1 MYNFSNGSKF
11 GIKNDTE
18 RYLWTGWLTFVFLS
32 SLLGD
37 SLILLASI
45 KYKAFNLHKMIVT
58 FIQHI
63 AVNDLL
69 NTLGSVAPA
78 MLSAIFNTGG
88 PSRFIDYARSFILYY
103 TAASSSVF
111 ISALVLGKLLF
122 ISYYTAAS
130 SSVFISALVLGK
142 LLFISYYTA
151 ASSSV
156 FISALVLGK
165 LLFISYYTA
174 ASSSVFISALVLGKL
189 LLLRYPLKLRSVSKK
204 DAHKLCA
211 GIWIF
216 CIFVPVLH
224 LGIDKDDVIF
234 DYRTYSCTYGYTS
247 TLWRIL
253 LPVSAVLI
261 LIAPGVGVVVS
272 TVLILKEAR
281 KLVRRTRENLRWQ
294 GITTVVLTATVYVI
308 AFLPYTIYFMAEPF
322 VKKDPDEPG
331 VFYVEFFRVA
341 NGILEFHILSNFLS
355 TVSLSLV
362 LEDSWSQN
370 SSRFFQRAEKTL
382 PPMVMC
388 FLFILNTAEIT
399 PHLRLI
405 TTAYDNSYD

>member
-1 MYNFSNGSKF
+1 M
-11 GIKNDTE
+11 TE

-32 SLLGD
+32 SLFGD
-37 SLILLASI
+37 SLILQASI

-78 MLSAIFNTGG
+78 MLSAIFDTGS
-88 PSRFIDYARSFILYY
+88 PSRFIDYVRS
-103 TAASSSVF
+103 
-111 ISALVLGKLLF
+111 
-122 ISYYTAAS
+122 
-130 SSVFISALVLGK
+130 
-142 LLFISYYTA
+142 
-151 ASSSV
+151 
-156 FISALVLGK
+156 
-165 LLFISYYTA
+165 FISYYTA

-189 LLLRYPLKLRSVSKK
+189 LLLKYPLKLRSVSRK

-216 CIFVPVLH
+216 CISVPVLH

-247 TLWRIL
+247 SLWRIL
-253 LPVSAVLI
+253 LPVSALLI

-272 TVLILKEAR
+272 TVLILREAR

-294 GITTVVLTATVYVI
+294 GITTVVLTATVYVT

-322 VKKDPDEPG
+322 VKKDPDNPG

-341 NGILEFHILSNFLS
+341 NGILEFHILSNFFIYSL
-355 TVSLSLV
+355 TVTSFRRFLV
-362 LEDSWSQN
+362 KKFYGIVSACRHHN
-370 SSRFFQRAEKTL
+370 SPSNGNVLNCFYFQTQL
-382 PPMVMC
+382 Q
-388 FLFILNTAEIT
+388 L
-399 PHLRLI
+399 LI
-405 TTAYDNSYD
+405 ACIVTHKCIS

>member
-1 MYNFSNGSKF
+1 MYNVSNGSKF

-78 MLSAIFNTGG
+78 MLSAIFNTGS
-88 PSRFIDYARSFILYY
+88 PSRFIDYARS
-103 TAASSSVF
+103 
-111 ISALVLGKLLF
+111 
-122 ISYYTAAS
+122 
-130 SSVFISALVLGK
+130 
-142 LLFISYYTA
+142 
-151 ASSSV
+151 
-156 FISALVLGK
+156 
-165 LLFISYYTA
+165 FISYYTA

-189 LLLRYPLKLRSVSKK
+189 LLLRYPLKLRSVSGK

-216 CIFVPVLH
+216 CISVPVLH

-234 DYRTYSCTYGYTS
+234 DYRTYSCTYGYS
-247 TLWRIL
+247 SSLWRIL
-253 LPVSAVLI
+253 LPVSALLI

-272 TVLILKEAR
+272 TVLILREAR

-308 AFLPYTIYFMAEPF
+308 AFLPYTVYFMAEPF

-331 VFYVEFFRVA
+331 VFYVEFF
-341 NGILEFHILSNFLS
+341 
-355 TVSLSLV
+355 
-362 LEDSWSQN
+362 
-370 SSRFFQRAEKTL
+370 
-382 PPMVMC
+382 
-388 FLFILNTAEIT
+388 
-399 PHLRLI
+399 
-405 TTAYDNSYD
+405 